1 MTLARYQSAL
11 AMEGVAGVLLEVVDE
26 ALSFAAAQHPAIDNR
41 SLYAYAAELRYRVR
55 EAETLYNAPTQ

>member
-1 MTLARYQSAL
+1 
-11 AMEGVAGVLLEVVDE
+11 MEGVAGVLLEVVDE